1 MPSILRKPGVR
12 TRGLSKVNQ
21 RASDTNNGSAGKF
34 HTNDPEAGG
43 RQSGT
48 IAIEPPKSEP
58 GKLVDGRV
66 GVLDAG
72 GGNQRLNGD
81 GGLVE
86 DGKQKEVPDSGERVG
101 PTVKGQW
108 KQRPLTRIAPIAE
121 QSA

>member
-12 TRGLSKVNQ
+12 THGLSKVNQ
-21 RASDTNNGSAGKF
+21 RAFDANNGSAGKF
-34 HTNDPEAGG
+34 HTDDPEAGA
-43 RQSGT
+43 RQSST
-48 IAIEPPKSEP
+48 IAIDSPKSEP

-72 GGNQRLNGD
+72 GGNPRLNGD

-86 DGKQKEVPDSGERVG
+86 DGKQKEVPDSGEKVG
-101 PTVKGQW
+101 PTVRGQW
-108 KQRPLTRIAPIAE
+108 KQRPPTRIALIAE